1 VSDAYCIHE
10 LLADECSACKAPKPK
25 SKAPKRLKP
34 TTAPKSADDPIAPL
48 AGDKDV
54 SMPVHALD
62 PYLGE
67 ATDWMPA
74 VGGYPHGLRSGGW
87 LYLRCDERLGARVRV
102 PTMRWRH
109 ERPWRTGDDPGDNRG
124 WGAGLVFGVD
134 PSTWEAFDQA
144 LGEDAEWMRQGYRY
158 HRTDAADVVHQLMKD
173 DAISEGEWED

>member
-1 VSDAYCIHE
+1 MTKDERPKTQGTVTMYGFWSLVKGVEMTVAYEIDTDRLEAFKAH
-10 LLADECSACKAPKPK
+10 LASGG
-25 SKAPKRLKP
+25 R
-34 TTAPKSADDPIAPL
+34 
-48 AGDKDV
+48 V
-54 SMPVHALD
+54 
-62 PYLGE
+62 E